1 MSYWMGLAAVS
12 VVGAAAT
19 AVVVASPSSK
29 NYGVS
34 IATARDRLAAAPL
47 PDMLTGLSGE
57 QVTLIKVGDSLIW
70 QLGQAGSGGE
80 VRADLSAD
88 GATTDIKLTTA
99 IKPDP
104 LGGPVTAARIYR
116 DMAEDIIAE
125 HVDAV
130 MSGRPFDAVKFAQLA
145 AKRWQSNP
153 AALAEFGEAVSDQ
166 KNAVSDMLSQDES
179 FDRKKGGLDAVM
191 ADIEDQ
197 VKAAESEQAA
207 RAAIASSSRPTTDLS
222 QY

>member
-1 MSYWMGLAAVS
+1 MSYWMGLAAIS
-12 VVGAAAT
+12 AVGVAAT
-19 AVVVASPSSK
+19 AVVVATPSSK
-29 NYGVS
+29 NYAVP
-34 IATARDRLAAAPL
+34 IADARDRLASAPL
-47 PDMLTGLSGE
+47 PDMLKSLSGE
-57 QVTLIKVGDSLIW
+57 RVTLVQVGDSLIW
-70 QLGQAGSGGE
+70 QLGQASSGGE

-88 GATTDIKLTTA
+88 GPTTDIKLSTA

-104 LGGPVTAARIYR
+104 LGGPVTAARLYR
-116 DMAEDIIAE
+116 DMAEDIFAE

-130 MSGRPFDAVKFAQLA
+130 MYGRPFNAVKFAQLA

-153 AALAEFGEAVSDQ
+153 AALAQFGEAVSNQ
-166 KNAVSDMLSQDES
+166 KNAVSDMLSEDES
-179 FDRKKGGLDAVM
+179 FDRKKGGIDAVM